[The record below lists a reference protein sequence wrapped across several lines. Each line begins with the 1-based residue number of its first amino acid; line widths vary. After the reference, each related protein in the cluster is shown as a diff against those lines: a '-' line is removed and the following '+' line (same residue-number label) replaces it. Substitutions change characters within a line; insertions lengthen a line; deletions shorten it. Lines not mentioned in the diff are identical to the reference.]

1 MSVWRK
7 KTVESI
13 LAEKKENKR
22 GLVPS
27 LGVADL
33 TALGVGAVIGTGIF
47 VLTGVA
53 AANYAGPGIIF
64 SFILSGI
71 AAALAALVYAE
82 LAAAIPS
89 AGSAYTFSYVSLGEI
104 VAWLVGWNLILEYLV
119 AAGAVSIGWSSY
131 MGDLLRSLGIA
142 LPAAYTSSPFEGGM
156 INLPAA
162 LIVLLITGLII
173 TGTQHSATAN
183 KIIVVVKLA
192 TIGLFIALG
201 VQHINP
207 DNWRPVLPYGITGVF
222 HGAAIVFFAYI
233 GFDAVATASEE
244 VKNPQRDL
252 PRGIIWTLALSTT
265 LYVAVA
271 ATLTGMVKYT
281 ALNTASPVATA
292 LFMVGIPWASAL
304 VSVGALAG
312 LTSVL
317 LVAMYGQSRIF
328 FAMGRDDLLPP
339 IFDWLHP
346 RLRTPLWDSV
356 IIGILVA
363 SIGAFLPIGLVAELA
378 NIGTLSAFIAVS
390 MGVIILRRTNPDLR
404 RPFRLPFMPVIPVL
418 TIVAA
423 GYLALNLPP
432 LTWVRFAIWIAIG
445 LAIYFFYGYRKSKLA
460 GEPGPAI
467 PGGAL
472 PQPARKPVF
481 EDIEKHNP
489 RE

>member
-7 KTVESI
+7 KPVEDV
-13 LAEKKENKR
+13 LAQRTANKR
-22 GLVPS
+22 GLVPT

-53 AANYAGPGIIF
+53 AANYAGPGVIF

-71 AAALAALVYAE
+71 AAALAGLVYAE
-82 LAAAIPS
+82 LAAAVPS
-89 AGSAYTFSYVSLGEI
+89 AGSAYTFSYLSLGEMI
-104 VAWLVGWNLILEYLV
+104 AWLVGWNLILEYLV

-131 MGDLLRSLGIA
+131 LGDLLRSVGIII
-142 LPAAYTSSPFEGGM
+142 LPAAYTVSPFEGGI

-183 KIIVVVKLA
+183 KLIVAVKLA
-192 TIGLFIALG
+192 AIALFIALG
-201 VQHINP
+201 VQNINP
-207 DNWRPVLPYGITGVF
+207 ANWQPFLPYGVPGIF

-252 PRGIIWTLALSTT
+252 PRGIFLTMAISST

-271 ATLTGMVKYT
+271 AILTGMVRYT
-281 ALNTASPVATA
+281 ELGTASPVAYA
-292 LFMVGIPWASAL
+292 LLKVGVPWASAL
-304 VSVGALAG
+304 ISVGALIG

-328 FAMGRDDLLPP
+328 FAMARDDLLPP

-346 RLRTPLWDSV
+346 RFRTPVWDSL
-356 IIGILVA
+356 IIGIIVA
-363 SIGAFLPIGLVAELA
+363 LIGAFLPIGLVAEMA

-390 MGVIILRRTNPDLR
+390 VGVIILRRTHPDLS
-404 RPFRLPFMPVIPVL
+404 RPFRLPWMPAIPVL
-418 TIVAA
+418 TIVFA

-432 LTWVRFAIWIAIG
+432 LTWIRFAVWIILG
-445 LAIYFFYGYRKSKLA
+445 LVIYAHYGYRKSKLA
-460 GEPGPAI
+460 GDPGVHPTA
-467 PGGAL
+467 AL
-472 PQPARKPVF
+472 SLPTRKP
-481 EDIEKHNP
+481 ESRQDSDQES
-489 RE
+489 

>member
-7 KTVESI
+7 KSVDAI
-13 LAEKKENKR
+13 LQERKNNKR
-22 GLVPS
+22 GLVPT

-47 VLTGVA
+47 VLTGLA
-53 AANYAGPGIIF
+53 AANYAGPGVVF
-64 SFILSGI
+64 SFILSGF
-71 AAALAALVYAE
+71 AAALAAMVYAE
-82 LAAAIPS
+82 LAASIPS

-104 VAWLVGWNLILEYLV
+104 IAWLVGWNLILEYLV

-131 MGDLLRSLGIA
+131 LRDLLQSVGIT
-142 LPAAYTSSPFEGGM
+142 LPAAYTSSPFDGG
-156 INLPAA
+156 IVNLPAA

-173 TGTQHSATAN
+173 TGTQHSTTAN
-183 KIIVVVKLA
+183 KIIVVAKLA
-192 TIGLFIALG
+192 AIGLFIALG

-207 DNWRPVLPYGITGVF
+207 ANWQPLLPYGISGVF

-252 PRGIIWTLALSTT
+252 PRGIIWSLVISTI

-271 ATLTGMVKYT
+271 TILTGMVKYT
-281 ALNTASPVATA
+281 NLNTASPVAAA
-292 LFMVGIPWASAL
+292 LLRVGIPWASAL
-304 VSVGALAG
+304 VSIGALAG

-328 FAMGRDDLLPP
+328 FTMARDDLLPP

-356 IIGILVA
+356 IIGALVA
-363 SIGAFLPIGLVAELA
+363 LIGAFLPIGLVAELA

-390 MGVIILRRTNPDLR
+390 VGVIILRRTNPELH
-404 RPFRLPFMPVIPVL
+404 RPFRLPWMPVIPVL
-418 TIVAA
+418 TIISA

-432 LTWVRFAIWIAIG
+432 LTWIRFAAWAAIG
-445 LAIYFFYGYRKSKLA
+445 LIIYMLYGYRNSKLA
-460 GEPGPAI
+460 RGNILPSSKAI
-467 PGGAL
+467 PN
-472 PQPARKPVF
+472 PARKNIREKTDNE
-481 EDIEKHNP
+481 EDK
-489 RE
+489 

>member
-7 KTVESI
+7 KPVEQV
-13 LAEKKENKR
+13 LADKKKNKR
-22 GLVPS
+22 GLVPT

-53 AANYAGPGIIF
+53 AANYAGPGVVF

-71 AAALAALVYAE
+71 AATLAAMVYAE

-104 VAWLVGWNLILEYLV
+104 IAWLVGWNLILEYLV

-131 MGDLLRSLGIA
+131 MGDLLQSVGIT
-142 LPAAYTSSPFEGGM
+142 LPAAFTSSPFDGG
-156 INLPAA
+156 IVNLPAA
-162 LIVLLITGLII
+162 LIVLVITGLII
-173 TGTQHSATAN
+173 TGTQHSTTAN
-183 KIIVVVKLA
+183 KIIVVAKLA
-192 TIGLFIALG
+192 AIALFIALG

-207 DNWRPVLPYGITGVF
+207 ANWRPVLPYGISGVF

-252 PRGIIWTLALSTT
+252 PRGIIWTLVISTL
-265 LYVAVA
+265 LYIVVAGI
-271 ATLTGMVKYT
+271 LTGMVKYT
-281 ALNTASPVATA
+281 NLNTASPVAAA
-292 LFMVGIPWASAL
+292 LLRAGIPWASAL

-328 FAMGRDDLLPP
+328 FAMARDDLLPP

-346 RLRTPLWDSV
+346 RLRTPVWDSV
-356 IIGILVA
+356 IIGVLVA
-363 SIGAFLPIGLVAELA
+363 LIGAFLPIGLVAELA
-378 NIGTLSAFIAVS
+378 NIGTLTAFIAVS
-390 MGVIILRRTNPDLR
+390 TGAIILRRTNPDLH
-404 RPFRLPFMPVIPVL
+404 RPFRLPWMPVIPVL
-418 TIVAA
+418 TIISA
-423 GYLALNLPP
+423 GYLAINLPP
-432 LTWVRFAIWIAIG
+432 LTWVRFTAWVAIG
-445 LAIYFFYGYRKSKLA
+445 LVVYWLYGYRKSKLA
-460 GEPGPAI
+460 FESQEAYPSRTI
-467 PGGAL
+467 PE
-472 PQPARKPVF
+472 PARKP
-481 EDIEKHNP
+481 EDEKKV
-489 RE
+489 

>member
-7 KTVESI
+7 KPVEQV
-13 LAEKKENKR
+13 LADKKKNKR
-22 GLVPS
+22 GLVPT

-53 AANYAGPGIIF
+53 AANYAGPGVVF

-71 AAALAALVYAE
+71 AATLAAMVYAE

-104 VAWLVGWNLILEYLV
+104 IAWLVGWNLILEYLV

-131 MGDLLRSLGIA
+131 MGDLLQSVGIT
-142 LPAAYTSSPFEGGM
+142 LPAAFTSSPFDGG
-156 INLPAA
+156 IVNLPAA
-162 LIVLLITGLII
+162 LIVLVITGLII
-173 TGTQHSATAN
+173 TGTQHSTTAN
-183 KIIVVVKLA
+183 KIIVVAKLA
-192 TIGLFIALG
+192 AIALFIALG

-207 DNWRPVLPYGITGVF
+207 ANWRPVLPYGISGVF

-252 PRGIIWTLALSTT
+252 PRGIIWTLVISTL
-265 LYVAVA
+265 LYIVVAGI
-271 ATLTGMVKYT
+271 LTGMVKYT
-281 ALNTASPVATA
+281 NLNTASPVAAA
-292 LFMVGIPWASAL
+292 LLRAGIPWASAL

-328 FAMGRDDLLPP
+328 FAMARDDLLPP

-346 RLRTPLWDSV
+346 RLRTPVWDSV
-356 IIGILVA
+356 IIGVLVA
-363 SIGAFLPIGLVAELA
+363 LIGAFLPIGLVAELA
-378 NIGTLSAFIAVS
+378 NIGTLTAFIAVS
-390 MGVIILRRTNPDLR
+390 TGAIILRRTNPDLH
-404 RPFRLPFMPVIPVL
+404 RPFRLPWMPVIPVL
-418 TIVAA
+418 TIISA
-423 GYLALNLPP
+423 GYLAINLPP
-432 LTWVRFAIWIAIG
+432 LTWVRFTAWVAIG
-445 LAIYFFYGYRKSKLA
+445 LVVYWLYGYRKSKLA
-460 GEPGPAI
+460 FESQEAYPSRTI
-467 PGGAL
+467 PE
-472 PQPARKPVF
+472 PARKP
-481 EDIEKHNP
+481 EDVKKV
-489 RE
+489 